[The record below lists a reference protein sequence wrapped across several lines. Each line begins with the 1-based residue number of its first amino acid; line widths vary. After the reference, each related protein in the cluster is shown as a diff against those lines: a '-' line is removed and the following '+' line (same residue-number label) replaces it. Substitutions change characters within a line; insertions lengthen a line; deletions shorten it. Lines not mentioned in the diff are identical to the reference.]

1 MTLTPFGMRLPVFL
15 PLATVSLVARCLV
28 VLGFAAWIEEYIEVA
43 RASIEEIWLP

>member
-1 MTLTPFGMRLPVFL
+1 MTLTPFAMWLPAFL

-28 VLGFAAWIEEYIEVA
+28 VLGFAAWVEECIEVA

>member
-15 PLATVSLVARCLV
+15 PLATVSLVTRCVV

-43 RASIEEIWLP
+43 RASIEEVWLP